1 MQDRPNASELLEA
14 LGEFMRDRSENAR
27 DRWERFQFIVA
38 ANSIGIL
45 KREFELED
53 EFMRAE
59 WQGLDD
65 LIGPDPIP
73 DGQHRFAERLQE
85 RNNEL
90 VQAIKAGT
98 FDDGP
103 AEDRLVRHL
112 YETVVNKVR
121 IASPNEAPA
130 SAAQ

>member
-1 MQDRPNASELLEA
+1 MQDRPTASELLEA
-14 LGEFMRDRSENAR
+14 LGEFMRNRSENAR

-59 WQGLDD
+59 WQGLDG
-65 LIGPDPIP
+65 LIGPELIP
-73 DGQHRFAERLQE
+73 DGQHRFAQRLQE

-90 VQAIKAGT
+90 VRAIRAGT

-103 AEDRLVRHL
+103 AEARLARHL
-112 YETVVNKVR
+112 YNTVINKVR
-121 IASPNEAPA
+121 IASPTEVPTPA
-130 SAAQ
+130 SQ

>member
-27 DRWERFQFIVA
+27 DRWERFQFLVA

-45 KREFELED
+45 KREFEMED

-59 WQGLDD
+59 WQGLDE
-65 LIGPDPIP
+65 LIGTEPIP
-73 DGQHRFAERLQE
+73 EGQARFNERLQE

-90 VQAIKAGT
+90 VRAIKAGT

-103 AEDRLVRHL
+103 AEDRLIRHL

-121 IASPNEAPA
+121 IASPNEIPA
-130 SAAQ
+130 SASH